1 MIHTEAHNLAEDDST
16 SADQAYKVFTSKG
29 NQEDDSK
36 PQQWEEFGHTFEPGE
51 LDLLKQSIAQMALSR
66 IDGQDELFVGG

>member
-1 MIHTEAHNLAEDDST
+1 MRQAHNLAEDDST
-16 SADQAYKVFTSKG
+16 SADQAYKVFTSKD

-36 PQQWEEFGHTFEPGE
+36 PQQWEEFGHNFEPGE
-51 LDLLKQSIAQMALSR
+51 LELLKQSIAQMALSR